1 MRTKKGKDFTLLS
14 REALDKFRRDRFS
27 GEVIVRL
34 ENGVINDL
42 NLTDRCFEFQ
52 ID

>member
-1 MRTKKGKDFTLLS
+1 MRTKNRSTLLS
-14 REALDKFRRDRFS
+14 KEALSKFKRDKFS
-27 GEVIVRL
+27 GEVVVRL

-52 ID
+52 LD